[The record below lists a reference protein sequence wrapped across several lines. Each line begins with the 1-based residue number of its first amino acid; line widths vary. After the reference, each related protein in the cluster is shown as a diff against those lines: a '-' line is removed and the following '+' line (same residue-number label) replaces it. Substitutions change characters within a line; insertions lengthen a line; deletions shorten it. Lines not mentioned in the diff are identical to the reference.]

1 MLKKVISAMLAVL
14 ILIPLIAACAT
25 GKEADETTTT
35 TASSGTADA
44 TESKTQ
50 IAPALPDVKYTGY
63 KFNVANGFVNE
74 TKYTT
79 NAIMSETLN
88 AEPINDALYLR
99 TTIVEEQFDIE
110 IVDSDVNVDGVINSI
125 AAGEDVYTIATI
137 NLSNIMRVVNL
148 GYAVDFY
155 TIDSIDLTNPWWDH
169 NAEQKLSFAGRLY
182 YTFSDM
188 LITGLDNS
196 RATYFNKTL
205 LDQLQLENPYE
216 LVAAGKWTIEKMQ
229 QMAKVAVAE
238 LDGDGKITQLDRVG
252 IANNATTFYEAMLTG
267 CDAEIMKQ
275 GRDGIP
281 YFTCFDER
289 EFFINVYQGLLDLF
303 TADNC
308 YLITDTNT
316 ARSMF
321 INGQT
326 LFVVDTL
333 LMASKSRQEDI
344 NFGILPVAKY
354 DESQEKYWH
363 VSPNPHA
370 MMVPITTSDLT
381 RTGVLLEALS
391 YYSSTY
397 YSDHA
402 LIPAYYELA
411 LKAKSATDVESA
423 EMLTLIHDHIS
434 YVIKIV
440 GTDFSDAIY
449 SLFSTGNR
457 NIASLLKNRE
467 NAMKKKLAET
477 IEKLR

>member
-1 MLKKVISAMLAVL
+1 
-14 ILIPLIAACAT
+14 
-25 GKEADETTTT
+25 
-35 TASSGTADA
+35 
-44 TESKTQ
+44 
-50 IAPALPDVKYTGY
+50 
-63 KFNVANGFVNE
+63 
-74 TKYTT
+74 
-79 NAIMSETLN
+79 
-88 AEPINDALYLR
+88 
-99 TTIVEEQFDIE
+99 
-110 IVDSDVNVDGVINSI
+110 
-125 AAGEDVYTIATI
+125 
-137 NLSNIMRVVNL
+137 
-148 GYAVDFY
+148 
-155 TIDSIDLTNPWWDH
+155 
-169 NAEQKLSFAGRLY
+169 
-182 YTFSDM
+182 
-188 LITGLDNS
+188 
-196 RATYFNKTL
+196 
-205 LDQLQLENPYE
+205 
-216 LVAAGKWTIEKMQ
+216 
-229 QMAKVAVAE
+229 
-238 LDGDGKITQLDRVG
+238 
-252 IANNATTFYEAMLTG
+252 
-267 CDAEIMKQ
+267 
-275 GRDGIP
+275 
-281 YFTCFDER
+281 
-289 EFFINVYQGLLDLF
+289 
-303 TADNC
+303 
-308 YLITDTNT
+308 
-316 ARSMF
+316 MF